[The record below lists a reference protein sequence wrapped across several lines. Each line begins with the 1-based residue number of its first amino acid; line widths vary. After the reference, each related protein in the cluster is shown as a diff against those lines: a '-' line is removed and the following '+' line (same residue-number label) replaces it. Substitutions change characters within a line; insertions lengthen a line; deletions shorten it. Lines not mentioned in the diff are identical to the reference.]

1 MYCTVIFLPFSDI
14 ALKVIVFFSC
24 GYYNM
29 HTANEFVVVDDV
41 SKAIEF
47 SIKLVDELGN
57 QKYVYD
63 YVKPNW
69 NNYGTLFDVTD
80 DTLDGWESDVD
91 DIDYDEESYELEN
104 VIVTDTKEGI
114 SIESKFTGDVVYMDE
129 SEIGELYEI
138 LREKLLSGM
147 TESNDYFY

>member
-1 MYCTVIFLPFSDI
+1 
-14 ALKVIVFFSC
+14 
-24 GYYNM
+24 M

-69 NNYGTLFDVTD
+69 DNYGTLFDVTD